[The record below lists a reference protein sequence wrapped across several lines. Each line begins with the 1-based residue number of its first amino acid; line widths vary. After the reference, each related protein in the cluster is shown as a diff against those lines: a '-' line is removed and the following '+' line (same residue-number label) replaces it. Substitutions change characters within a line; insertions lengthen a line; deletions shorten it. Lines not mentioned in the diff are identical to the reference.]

1 MIGLGV
7 VGPAGRRPPPVL
19 NRTAPSAERPLATLC
34 YRSKASRLPNA
45 DDLANLLSLAR
56 SRNKATGVT
65 GMLVHEGG
73 RFFQWLEGPS
83 EALDDLWT
91 SIRRDDRHGEIE
103 LLGEGVTPIRL
114 FSDWDLRFLS
124 RSATDAPTGGDE
136 ASESV
141 SVSVSEA
148 AAQLARLALAGDD
161 QGMDALVKERR
172 AEGEDVQV
180 VCRLLL
186 EPAAHQLGD
195 WWCEDRCDCFEI
207 TLALARLQNLV
218 RSLEVKSDSIVRV
231 AIEGRRVLISP
242 PPLETHLLGATLLGG
257 FFRQAGWSVQAE
269 FPKTDNELMGLVST
283 HWFDAIALTLSDVFT
298 RQERLAAL
306 IQTISDVRAASKN
319 PTMAVI
325 VGGRAFRPDGSNES
339 STVGA
344 DVHYAS
350 ASDAV
355 GDLDYWLFM
364 HRFSRDHGASDA
376 EEEGRPAKL
385 GPIDLVRM
393 ITPALSRRFRG
404 SGTPKRSGD
413 PDET

>member
-7 VGPAGRRPPPVL
+7 VGPAGRRPPPGL
-19 NRTAPSAERPLATLC
+19 NKTAPSGERPLATLC

-45 DDLANLLSLAR
+45 DDLANLLTKAR
-56 SRNKATGVT
+56 SRNKAAGVT

-124 RSATDAPTGGDE
+124 RSVSDVPPDGG
-136 ASESV
+136 ESLE
-141 SVSVSEA
+141 SFTINQA
-148 AAQLARLALAGDD
+148 AARLARLALAGDD

-172 AEGEDVQV
+172 AHGEDVQAL
-180 VCRLLL
+180 CRQML

-218 RSLEVKSDSIVRV
+218 RSLEVKSDSVVRV

-242 PPLETHLLGATLLGG
+242 PPLETHLLGAILLGG

-269 FPKTDNELMGLVST
+269 FPKTDKELMGLVST

-344 DVHYAS
+344 DVHFAS

-364 HRFSRDHGASDA
+364 HS
-376 EEEGRPAKL
+376 
-385 GPIDLVRM
+385 
-393 ITPALSRRFRG
+393 
-404 SGTPKRSGD
+404 
-413 PDET
+413 

>member
-7 VGPAGRRPPPVL
+7 VGPAGRRPPPGM
-19 NRTAPSAERPLATLC
+19 NRTASSGERPFATLC
-34 YRSKASRLPNA
+34 YRSKASHLPNP

-56 SRNKATGVT
+56 SRNKAVGVT

-83 EALDDLWT
+83 EALDELWT

-114 FSDWDLRFLS
+114 FSEWDLRFLS
-124 RSATDAPTGGDE
+124 RSDADAPSDGVE
-136 ASESV
+136 SSASATV
-141 SVSVSEA
+141 NQA

-161 QGMDALVKERR
+161 QGMDALLKERR
-172 AEGEDVQV
+172 AGGEDVQV
-180 VCRLLL
+180 LCRQML

-218 RSLEVKSDSIVRV
+218 RSLEAKVDSVVRV

-269 FPKTDNELMGLVST
+269 FPKTDNELMGLVRT

-339 STVGA
+339 RTVGA

-364 HRFSRDHGASDA
+364 HRFSRDEGTPDA
-376 EEEGRPAKL
+376 EDDGRPAKL

-393 ITPALSRRFRG
+393 ITPALARRFKG
-404 SGTPKRSGD
+404 AEAPKRSGD
-413 PDET
+413 IEKT

>member
-7 VGPAGRRPPPVL
+7 VGPAGRRPPPGMS
-19 NRTAPSAERPLATLC
+19 RTAPSAERPLATLC
-34 YRSKASRLPNA
+34 YRSKASRLPNS

-56 SRNKATGVT
+56 SRNKAAGVT

-114 FSDWDLRFLS
+114 FSEWDLRFLS
-124 RSATDAPTGGDE
+124 RSASDVLSDGGASAATGTVNE
-136 ASESV
+136 V
-141 SVSVSEA
+141 

-161 QGMDALVKERR
+161 EGMDAQVKERR
-172 AEGEDVQV
+172 AQGDDVQV
-180 VCRLLL
+180 LCRQML

-195 WWCEDRCDCFEI
+195 WWCEDRCDSFEI

-218 RSLEVKSDSIVRV
+218 RSLEVKSDSTVRV

-242 PPLETHLLGATLLGG
+242 PPLETHLLGASLLGG

-269 FPKTDNELMGLVST
+269 FPKTDNELLGLVST

-355 GDLDYWLFM
+355 GDLDSWLFM
-364 HRFSRDHGASDA
+364 HRFSRDQVSQGAEDD
-376 EEEGRPAKL
+376 GRPAKL

-393 ITPALSRRFRG
+393 ITPALSRRFKGAESLKRG
-404 SGTPKRSGD
+404 GE
-413 PDET
+413 PDEA

>member
-1 MIGLGV
+1 V
-7 VGPAGRRPPPVL
+7 TRSAPAG
-19 NRTAPSAERPLATLC
+19 ERPLATLC
-34 YRSKASRLPNA
+34 YRSKASRVPNA

-56 SRNKATGVT
+56 SRNKAAGVT

-114 FSDWDLRFLS
+114 FSEWDLRFLS
-124 RSATDAPTGGDE
+124 RSPSDAPSDE
-136 ASESV
+136 TAPSAPSTV
-141 SVSVSEA
+141 NEA
-148 AAQLARLALAGDD
+148 AAQLGRLALAGDD
-161 QGMDALVKERR
+161 QGMDALVQERR
-172 AEGEDVQV
+172 AHGEDVQTL
-180 VCRLLL
+180 CRLLL

-195 WWCEDRCDCFEI
+195 WWCQDRCDCFEI

-218 RSLEVKSDSIVRV
+218 RSLESKSDSNVRV

-269 FPKTDNELMGLVST
+269 FPKTDNELVGLVST

-339 STVGA
+339 SRVGA

-355 GDLDYWLFM
+355 PSGLPSSTTRTSACGKASAIRSRTSM
-364 HRFSRDHGASDA
+364 MFSAS
-376 EEEGRPAKL
+376 L
-385 GPIDLVRM
+385 
-393 ITPALSRRFRG
+393 
-404 SGTPKRSGD
+404 
-413 PDET
+413 